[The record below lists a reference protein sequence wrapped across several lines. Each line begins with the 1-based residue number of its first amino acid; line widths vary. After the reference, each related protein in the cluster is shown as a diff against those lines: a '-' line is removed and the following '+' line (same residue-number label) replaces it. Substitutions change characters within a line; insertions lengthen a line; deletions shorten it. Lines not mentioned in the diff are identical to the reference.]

1 MSCGGW
7 SADVSRKTTH
17 VSDGETSVEALF
29 AVLSGP
35 SWAAQVAAAL
45 QDDCT
50 LVSRDV
56 GADGSV
62 ELVMSRCSEPLPGF
76 VAKFAPADVRIITTD
91 WWGPAVDGVRS
102 CTWTAEIPGT
112 PVRIRGTQTIE
123 PTAGGTRH
131 TASAEVT
138 VPVPLVGGKIE
149 AFICEQIQRIALAEE
164 QIVRAVLA

>member
-1 MSCGGW
+1 MG
-7 SADVSRKTTH
+7 RKTTH
-17 VSDGETSVEALF
+17 ISAGETDVETLF

-35 SWAAQVAAAL
+35 SWPSQVAAAL

-50 LVSRDV
+50 LVSREV

-62 ELVMSRCSEPLPGF
+62 ELVMSRRSEPLPGF

-91 WWGPAVDGVRS
+91 SWGPLVDGVRS

-123 PTAGGTRH
+123 PTAEGTTH

-149 AFICEQIQRIALAEE
+149 SFICEQIQRIARAEE
-164 QIVRAVLA
+164 EVVREVLA